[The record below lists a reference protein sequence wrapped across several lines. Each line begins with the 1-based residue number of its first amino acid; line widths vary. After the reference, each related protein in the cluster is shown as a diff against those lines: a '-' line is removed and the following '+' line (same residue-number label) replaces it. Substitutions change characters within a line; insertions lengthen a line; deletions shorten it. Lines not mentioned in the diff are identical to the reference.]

1 MRYYLIRVHLPDR
14 PGALGAV
21 ASRIGSVGGD
31 VISFEILERGG
42 GVVVDEFGVHVAG
55 EGPIDLLREE
65 ILEVDGVSVESL
77 RPVEG
82 ELPGRNAEM
91 LDVTA
96 DLFRQHSPAV
106 LLERLTE
113 RVRASL
119 AADFVAVV
127 DAGSFGV
134 VAGEGGL
141 PVGDRLEALARPA
154 EGTRTPVAVDPVST
168 TAVMLQAGLVLV
180 VGRRHPVLRDRERQW
195 VSVMADIAD
204 HGWRD
209 LAGPEGA
216 G

>member
-1 MRYYLIRVHLPDR
+1 MRNYLIRVHLPDR

-21 ASRIGSVGGD
+21 ASRVGSVGGD
-31 VISFEILERGG
+31 VVSFEILERGG
-42 GVVVDEFGVHVAG
+42 GVVVDEFGVHLAG
-55 EGPIDLLREE
+55 EGPIDLLRDE
-65 ILEVDGVSVESL
+65 ILEVDGVTVESL

-82 ELPGRNAEM
+82 ELPDRNAEL

-106 LLERLTE
+106 LLERLTG

-127 DAGSFGV
+127 DARNFGV
-134 VAGEGGL
+134 VAGGGGL
-141 PVGDRLEALARPA
+141 PGGDRLEAMARLA
-154 EGTRTPVAVDPVST
+154 EGTRAPVEVDPVAT
-168 TAVMLQAGLVLV
+168 NARMLEAGLVLV

-204 HGWRD
+204 HGWRG
-209 LAGPEGA
+209 LAGP
-216 G
+216 